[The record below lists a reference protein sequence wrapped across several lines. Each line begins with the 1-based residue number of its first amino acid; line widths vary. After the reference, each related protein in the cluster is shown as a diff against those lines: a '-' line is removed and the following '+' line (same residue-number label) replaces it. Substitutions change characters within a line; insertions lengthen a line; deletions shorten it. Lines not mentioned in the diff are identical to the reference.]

1 MSAKCDR
8 CGAESNLDNAFFK
21 APKSFSQKILT
32 YCPDCWTARQHS
44 ESKWGIILSLATGPL
59 GLLFLLTDTH
69 AGLGWFLIN
78 LTLCEVFIWL
88 AIVPHELAHAVV
100 GRAVGMKV
108 FRIYLGSGKTWF
120 TSRVA
125 GFDCE
130 FKPLPTGGLVVAAHR
145 TLDHLRA
152 RHFAFVL
159 AGPAANF
166 LMAAAVW
173 LFSSSGTLWR
183 LSSMEN
189 GFAPGQ
195 AFFYANLLVLL
206 LNLWPKDTATILG
219 PLPTDGKQLFQ
230 IASLPAAK
238 LDAYHTAGF
247 LMETSLL
254 HQQGDYRK
262 ALTCVEAGLALYPE
276 NEMLLH
282 WKGLL
287 SLELGNYDDARLC
300 FLNLLEGSNI
310 PAMARPI
317 ILNNVAYA
325 DALLDREDLHE
336 EADSFSQEAMAAMS
350 WVPAVRGTRGT
361 VLVAMGQIEE
371 GLLLL
376 RESMSQASITGHK
389 AQNACLIAEAESR
402 LGNFSIARDYLDE
415 ARRLD
420 PGCLL
425 IDRVESILR
434 REEPSLRR

>member
-1 MSAKCDR
+1 MSAKCDC
-8 CGAESNLDNAFFK
+8 CGAESNLDTAFFK
-21 APKSFSQKILT
+21 APKSFSQKIRT
-32 YCPDCWTARQHS
+32 YCPDCWTSRQHS

-59 GLLFLLTDTH
+59 GLVFLLTDTH
-69 AGLGWFLIN
+69 AELGWFMIN
-78 LTLCEVFIWL
+78 IVLFEVFIWL
-88 AIVPHELAHAVV
+88 TIVPHELAHAVV

-108 FRIYLGSGKTWF
+108 LRIYLGSGRTFF

-145 TLDHLRA
+145 TLEHLRA

-166 LMAAAVW
+166 LMATAVW
-173 LFSSSGTLWR
+173 MFSSPGTLWR

-189 GFAPGQ
+189 GFAPGP

-206 LNLWPKDTATILG
+206 MNLWPKDAATILG

-230 IASLPAAK
+230 IVSLPAEK
-238 LDAYHTAGF
+238 LDVYHAAGF
-247 LMETSLL
+247 VMETSLL
-254 HQQGDYRK
+254 HQQGDHRK
-262 ALTCVEAGLALYPE
+262 ALACVDAGLSIYPE

-282 WKGLL
+282 WKGVF
-287 SLELGNYDDARLC
+287 SLDLGNYGDARLC
-300 FLNLLEGSNI
+300 FVKLLERSNL
-310 PAMARPI
+310 PSMARPI
-317 ILNNVAYA
+317 ILNNIAYA

-336 EADSFSQEAMAAMS
+336 EADSYSQEAMAAMS
-350 WVPAVRGTRGT
+350 WVPAIRGTRGT
-361 VLVAMGQIEE
+361 VLVAMGRLEE

-376 RESMSQASITGHK
+376 RESMSQAAIPGHK
-389 AQNACLIAEAESR
+389 AANACLIAEAESR
-402 LGNFSIARDYLDE
+402 MGNFSAARDYLDQ

-425 IDRVESILR
+425 LHRAESILD
-434 REEPSLRR
+434 REVASLR